1 MTSLVT
7 GTIVSV
13 GLMAAAPQ
21 LPALAWVA
29 LAVALLAGFLATWAA
44 LVEFREWRERANQ
57 AAAEARAE
65 ERERTQVLHATQRR
79 VLGAVHARVTA
90 LNGELDDAKKSLTD
104 VTVKFGEAS
113 MQVSRLRG
121 DNEALRIEND
131 GLRAV
136 GHELWAENREL
147 RGQSDAGTEG
157 ADVLALP
164 RRRMVAGGGEWEAG
178 QAPTVVNLDL
188 QRLSAPFVS
197 ELRQLRAN

>member
-1 MTSLVT
+1 
-7 GTIVSV
+7 
-13 GLMAAAPQ
+13 MAAAPQ

-57 AAAEARAE
+57 AAAQARAE
-65 ERERTQVLHATQRR
+65 ERGRTQDLHATQRR

-90 LNGELDDAKKSLTD
+90 LNGELDDTKKSLTE

-136 GHELWAENREL
+136 GHELWAENRDL

-164 RRRMVAGGGEWEAG
+164 RRRMVAGGGEWEAA
-178 QAPTVVNLDL
+178 QAPTVVDLDL